1 MDISTATLRGL
12 LDKAWLAAPASANSL
27 RDQLLTFEQQ
37 SLALIGGGS
46 LASVSKNSASQS
58 YASGPNA
65 LTPLQIQRAWRY
77 LVDLFDEVKAW
88 ADDELAETSPDGD
101 EPANDQDPAIY
112 GEMMKRLRYVYSAST
127 DLTQLRVPPTL
138 APGGA
143 LSW

>member
-12 LDKAWLAAPASANSL
+12 LDKAWLAAPAGANSL
-27 RDQLLTFEQQ
+27 RDQLLIFEQQ
-37 SLALIGGGS
+37 ALALIGGGS

-88 ADDELAETSPDGD
+88 ADDELAEVPPDGD
-101 EPANDQDPAIY
+101 EPANDLDPAVY
-112 GEMMKRLRYVYSAST
+112 AEMMNRLRYVYSEST
-127 DLTQLRVPPTL
+127 DLTELRVSPTL
-138 APGGA
+138 SSGGL